1 MNTPRRHPLRMRTA
15 AALVVAT
22 LLAGCASTDYHYSQ
36 LVGRRYFKTNID
48 TYPVIILSVDGR
60 SFVGPYPVLVDA
72 GMRDVQLQGPPT
84 VVNLQLTQVMKLD
97 VKPCTRYYLV
107 AVKQNPL
114 QNEFTPRVDFGEP
127 VAGCTPAPAK

>member
-1 MNTPRRHPLRMRTA
+1 MNTPHRHPLRMRTA
-15 AALVVAT
+15 VALVVAT

-72 GMRDVQLQGPPT
+72 GMRDVLLQGPPT

-114 QNEFTPRVDFGEP
+114 QNEFTPRVDFEEP
-127 VAGCTPAPAK
+127 IAGCTPAPAK

>member
-1 MNTPRRHPLRMRTA
+1 MNMLYRKSLRSGA
-15 AALVVAT
+15 AVVAALT
-22 LLAGCASTDYHYSQ
+22 LAGCASTGYHYSQ

-72 GMRDVQLQGPPT
+72 GMREVVLQGPPT
-84 VVNLQLTQVMKLD
+84 VVDLQLTQTMKLD
-97 VKPCTRYYLV
+97 VKPCTRYYLA

-114 QNEFTPRVDFGEP
+114 QNEFTPRVDFEEP

>member
-1 MNTPRRHPLRMRTA
+1 MHATRRNPLRA
-15 AALVVAT
+15 AAIAAVAIV
-22 LLAGCASTDYHYSQ
+22 LAGCASTDYHYSQ

-48 TYPVIILSVDGR
+48 TYPVIILAVDGR

-72 GMRDVQLQGPPT
+72 GMRNVQLQGPPT
-84 VVNLQLTQVMKLD
+84 VVDLQLTQTMKLD

-114 QNEFTPRVDFGEP
+114 QNDFTPRVDFEEP
-127 VAGCTPAPAK
+127 VPGCTPAPAK